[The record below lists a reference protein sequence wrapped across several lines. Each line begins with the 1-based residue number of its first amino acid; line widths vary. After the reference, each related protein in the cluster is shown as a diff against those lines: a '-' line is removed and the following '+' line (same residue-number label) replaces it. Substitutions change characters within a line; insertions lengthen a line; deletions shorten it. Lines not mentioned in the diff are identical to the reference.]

1 MPSNSESQ
9 TPDPPRSLIRS
20 ALLALVSLSMACA
33 STPSTSPRHSAHDPA
48 RAEAFEAWSLGYR
61 LLQLAT
67 ERGSLD
73 LARAGLALVAPYTEG
88 VPLEVEA
95 HARLPFEPRGGAEFL
110 ANPHAVLRDL
120 DPNTPSSPAPIP
132 TPTPTNPRP
141 TPPHHLARLDRDG
154 RLYATLPAQAPGQT
168 LSVMLIGERHSRWS
182 LWLYD
187 ADGQLLC
194 ADRRRDA
201 IARCEVHSNREPAG
215 LGPLDLVVVHESERP
230 MSVLLFGHF
239 SD

>member
-1 MPSNSESQ
+1 MPPNSESQ
-9 TPDPPRSLIRS
+9 TPDPPRVLIRS

-33 STPSTSPRHSAHDPA
+33 STPSTSHRHLAHDPA

-95 HARLPFEPRGGAEFL
+95 HARLPFEPRGSAEFL
-110 ANPHAVLRDL
+110 ANPYAVLRDL
-120 DPNTPSSPAPIP
+120 DPNTPSSPAPP
-132 TPTPTNPRP
+132 PTPTNPRP
-141 TPPHHLARLDRDG
+141 TPPHHLARLDRGG

-194 ADRRRDA
+194 ADRHRDA
-201 IARCEVHSNREPAG
+201 IARCQVHSTHAQTG

-239 SD
+239 AD